1 MEKLTEGLTLL
12 ALGMGFVISFLC
24 ILIASM
30 HIMSRIVLWLDK
42 IFPATAEVTEGK
54 SSAKAAGDDSL
65 IALAIVAARYR
76 R

>member
-12 ALGMGFVISFLC
+12 ALGMGFVISFLG

-30 HIMSRIVLWLDK
+30 HVMSDIVLWLNK
-42 IFPATAEVTEGK
+42 IFPVAAEETERK
-54 SSAKAAGDDSL
+54 SSAKVVGDDSL
-65 IALAIVAARYR
+65 IALAIAAARYR